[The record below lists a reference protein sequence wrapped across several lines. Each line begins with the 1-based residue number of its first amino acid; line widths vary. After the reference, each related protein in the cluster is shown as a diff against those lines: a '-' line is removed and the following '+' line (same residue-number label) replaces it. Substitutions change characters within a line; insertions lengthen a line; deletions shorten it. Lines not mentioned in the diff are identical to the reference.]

1 MQNSLQNSTSN
12 IVATSNIMVS
22 AESPKLLEQ
31 VRGKIRL
38 KHEHLAKV
46 KTNAEHHGS
55 NTLRY
60 GFFIY
65 GIRKVMCI
73 QI

>member
-60 GFFIY
+60 GVFI
-65 GIRKVMCI
+65 
-73 QI
+73 